1 MVRRHV
7 STMIMLMSLL
17 TLLATAPNVDF
28 LIDRVSPGY
37 AAPDVPTG
45 ALHPIWGMILSGIL
59 VGAVIAVSL
68 MTSRRS
74 PVE

>member
-1 MVRRHV
+1 
-7 STMIMLMSLL
+7 MSLL
-17 TLLATAPNVDF
+17 TFLASAPDVRF
-28 LIDRVSPGY
+28 LVDRVSPGY

-59 VGAVIAVSL
+59 VGAVVAVSL

-74 PVE
+74 PLE